1 MNPYIAGLITLPLLA
16 FTLWILGG
24 ILVRAWDA
32 WEKLLTRLR
41 PWKAPKER
49 RGFITAIVA
58 LAPTVWVLRFP
69 GVAIFIAHEGERP
82 LTHSTMNVLGQKI
95 DTLVAATVEKAAS

>member
-16 FTLWILGG
+16 VTLWLLGG

-41 PWKAPKER
+41 PWKAPNER

-69 GVAIFIAHEGERP
+69 GVAIFIAHEGQRP
-82 LTHSTMNVLGQKI
+82 LAHSGMNRLGQKI
-95 DTLVAATVEKAAS
+95 DVLVAEAVEEAAS

>member
-16 FTLWILGG
+16 VTLWTLGG

-49 RGFITAIVA
+49 RGFITAVVA

-82 LTHSTMNVLGQKI
+82 LTHGTMNVLGQKI